1 MGQRI
6 VRTKTLALGQRL
18 STKEARMDKTE
29 TLDTLWVIIVPNQL
43 QALTIDCG
51 TKASAIRY
59 AQTFLRLEKPEVRS
73 ATAAEVQAYVG
84 GTPGVARQQSA
95 GQKFRKQVP
104 VQKTEAPAEVEPE
117 IGSKAWREAA
127 T

>member
-1 MGQRI
+1 
-6 VRTKTLALGQRL
+6 
-18 STKEARMDKTE
+18 MDKTE

-51 TKASAIRY
+51 TKASTIRY
-59 AQTFLRLEKPEVRS
+59 AQTFLRLEKPEVRP

-95 GQKFRKQVP
+95 GSKFRKFTSAARDETP
-104 VQKTEAPAEVEPE
+104 RAEAEPE

-127 T
+127 TPAKRKSKRKKGGA